1 MLAAPVWMA
10 SPPEVH
16 SALLSSGPGP
26 GPLLAAAA
34 EWSSLGAHYSATA
47 QELRA
52 ILAATHASAWHGPSA
67 ETYVAAHTPYL
78 EWLNQGALESNARAV
93 QHGAAAGAYSTALAV
108 MPTLAELAAN
118 HATHAALV
126 ATNFFGINT
135 IPILATEAD

>member
-78 EWLNQGALESNARAV
+78 EWLNRGALESNARAV
-93 QHGAAAGAYSTALAV
+93 QHLSL
-108 MPTLAELAAN
+108 
-118 HATHAALV
+118 
-126 ATNFFGINT
+126 I
-135 IPILATEAD
+135 